1 MRALAGVFLPALV
14 AAFVNTRAHN
24 RPQVSTT
31 VGIVAQSPCQFT
43 TFEEQTSFTK
53 RFYSKTEYDRAK
65 TNTSIECLRI
75 QYLSDGLKVVGFLVK
90 PADPAGKR
98 YPVIIYNRG
107 GVQDIGK
114 IDAPNILDFYEL
126 AANGFVVLASQYRG
140 NDGGEGADEV
150 GGADVA
156 DVVNLVSLASSLP
169 YSDPK
174 NVFFY
179 GVSRGGMMTFRA
191 LERGVSVN
199 GAAVVGG
206 IYDMQGLMESAKQRM
221 PGFANRVMK
230 LIPDFSTRGAATLAD
245 RSVMQWPEKVNVPLL
260 MIHGAD
266 DEEVPVSQA
275 LMFAAKL
282 SSLRKEYELI
292 VYAKEIH
299 EALNNRRDRDARI
312 IAWFRRYVAPPR

>member
-1 MRALAGVFLPALV
+1 MRALASLLPLAFLAGFV
-14 AAFVNTRAHN
+14 SSAADRHA
-24 RPQVSTT
+24 QVSTT
-31 VGIVAQSPCQFT
+31 SAIATQSPCPFT

-53 RFYSKTEYDRAK
+53 RFYSKDEYDRAK
-65 TNTSIECLRI
+65 TSASTECLRI
-75 QYLSDGLKVVGFLVK
+75 QYLSDGLKVVGFLIK
-90 PADPAGKR
+90 PRNPEGKR
-98 YPVIIYNRG
+98 YPVIIFNRG

-114 IDAPNILDFYEL
+114 IDAPNILDFYAL

-140 NDGGEGADEV
+140 NDGGEGVDEV

-174 NVFFY
+174 NIFFY
-179 GVSRGGMMTFRA
+179 GLSRGGMMTFLA
-191 LERGVSVN
+191 LARGVAVN
-199 GAAVVGG
+199 AVAVVGG
-206 IYDMQGLMESAKQRM
+206 IYDMQGLMESAKQQM
-221 PGFANRVMK
+221 PGVANRVMK
-230 LIPDFSTRGAATLAD
+230 LIPDYSSRGAATLAE
-245 RSVMQWPEKVNVPLL
+245 RSVMQWPEKITSPLL

-266 DEEVPVSQA
+266 DQEVPVSQA

-312 IAWFRRYVAPPR
+312 VAWFKRYLR

>member
-1 MRALAGVFLPALV
+1 LEV
-14 AAFVNTRAHN
+14 
-24 RPQVSTT
+24 
-31 VGIVAQSPCQFT
+31 C
-43 TFEEQTSFTK
+43 
-53 RFYSKTEYDRAK
+53 
-65 TNTSIECLRI
+65 
-75 QYLSDGLKVVGFLVK
+75 
-90 PADPAGKR
+90 

-140 NDGGEGADEV
+140 NDGGEGLEEV

-169 YSDPK
+169 YSDAK
-174 NVFFY
+174 NIFFY
-179 GVSRGGMMTFRA
+179 GVSRGGMMTFLA
-191 LERGVSVN
+191 LARGVTVN
-199 GAAVVGG
+199 AAAVVGG
-206 IYDMQGLMESAKQRM
+206 IYDMQGLMESAKPRM
-221 PGFANRVMK
+221 PGVANRVMK
-230 LIPDFSTRGAATLAD
+230 LIPDYSSRGAATLAE
-245 RSVMQWPEKVNVPLL
+245 RSVMQWPEKITVPLL

-266 DEEVPVSQA
+266 DEEAPVSQA
-275 LMFAAKL
+275 LTFAAKL

-312 IAWFRRYVAPPR
+312 VAWFRRYLRQTNRRSSAGSDQRVILRFVGGVSVTRVAGRGPYVCAD

>member
-1 MRALAGVFLPALV
+1 MRALAGVFVPGLLAG
-14 AAFVNTRAHN
+14 FVNLHAHDRA
-24 RPQVSTT
+24 QMSTSPA
-31 VGIVAQSPCQFT
+31 IVALSPCRFT

-53 RFYSKTEYDRAK
+53 RFYSKTEYEQAK
-65 TNTSIECLRI
+65 TNASTECLRI
-75 QYLSDGLKVVGFLVK
+75 QYLSDGLTVVGFLVK
-90 PADPAGKR
+90 PRDPQGKR
-98 YPVIIYNRG
+98 YPVIVYNRG

-140 NDGGEGADEV
+140 NDGGDGLDEV
-150 GGADVA
+150 GGADVT

-169 YSDPK
+169 YADPK
-174 NVFFY
+174 NIFFY
-179 GVSRGGMMTFRA
+179 GVSRGGMMTFLSIA
-191 LERGVSVN
+191 RGVPVN
-199 GAAVVGG
+199 AAAVVGG
-206 IYDMQGLMESAKQRM
+206 IYDMQGLMEWAKQHM
-221 PGFANRVMK
+221 PGIANRVMK
-230 LIPDFSTRGAATLAD
+230 LIPDYSSRGATTLAE

-275 LMFAAKL
+275 LMFATKL

-312 IAWFRRYVAPPR
+312 VAWFRRHLEP